1 MLPVYCIPKKVLQLV
16 TLADGWLQHLFLWL
30 MGPLW
35 TASRQLLFSKFNISF
50 SVIIENFFKKVSY

>member
-50 SVIIENFFKKVSY
+50 SVII